1 MFAPFNGLKS
11 LVACL
16 HRILTPS
23 LKPKSVKNHPA
34 QRTVL
39 TLEVLEARENPSA
52 VVPFTV
58 GPNDHGGQPV
68 AHNVQYLLPG
78 AAIGQYALES
88 NGTLLNLS
96 TSSTLATGVQEAAL
110 SNSQYGVTLAALSGT
125 TLRWSFGGP
134 GSNFTSFAF
143 GDGNVLSTYTSSVTG
158 VAGFELG
165 SDGSVDDLHYG
176 GFFAHW
182 SSPNGYGPGST
193 PTVELGNVSKF
204 EVAPNNT
211 LYTLQTTGGWLGN
224 GTLDGWKGNSVV
236 SGQAHI
242 VQFDVDQYNNL
253 VTLNNSLA
261 PTLLH
266 GRDLVYIN
274 GSLAPG
280 PNNTATVLYYYD
292 NQGDLSWY

>member
-11 LVACL
+11 LVARL
-16 HRILTPS
+16 HRNLKPS
-23 LKPKSVKNHPA
+23 PKPKSVKHRPA

-39 TLEVLEARENPSA
+39 TLESLEARENPSA
-52 VVPFTV
+52 VVPFT
-58 GPNDHGGQPV
+58 GGQPV

-96 TSSTLATGVQEAAL
+96 TSTVMLPGIAVQEAAI
-110 SNSQYGVTLAALSGT
+110 SISQYGVTLAALSGT

-134 GSNFTSFAF
+134 GANFTSFAF
-143 GDGNVLSTYTSSVTG
+143 GDGNVLSTYTSSMTG

-176 GFFAHW
+176 GFFAHR

-224 GTLDGWKGNSVV
+224 GTLDGWNGNSVV

-261 PTLLH
+261 PLLH
-266 GRDLVYIN
+266 GRYVVYIN
-274 GSLAPG
+274 GSLASG
-280 PNNTATVLYYYD
+280 PNNTATVLYYND